1 MKRVSYDRHAA
12 VTYARKW
19 ALDRN
24 PKYYDFSRLGGDCTN
39 FVSQCLYAGSLVM
52 NYKPTFGWY
61 YISTNNRSPS
71 WTGVPYLYNFLT
83 QNTQMGPIGVEVPIE
98 SVQVGDISQF
108 ADDTERF
115 SHSQLIVSVG
125 EVPKLHNILICTH
138 SFDSLD
144 RPLSTYE
151 FQKIRFIH
159 ITGVNK

>member
-1 MKRVSYDRHAA
+1 MPLVPYDRDAA
-12 VTYARKW
+12 VAYARKW
-19 ALDRN
+19 ALDRH

-61 YISTNNRSPS
+61 YVTTNNRSPS

-83 QNTQMGPIGVEVPIE
+83 QNTQIGPIGVEVPVE
-98 SVQVGDISQF
+98 EVQIGDISQF
-108 ADDTERF
+108 ADDTARF
-115 SHSQLIVSVG
+115 SHSQFIVSVG
-125 EVPKLHNILICTH
+125 EVPNLHNILICTH
-138 SFDSLD
+138 SFDSLN

-159 ITGVNK
+159 IAGVNK